1 MINACYA
8 KPGTRCASEE
18 DMFPGEPKQGVSDA
32 LSELAGNVL
41 RGYPRL
47 HCLLERGARPIKLR
61 KLMKLCNVT
70 LTNVQVSF
78 EAGSG
83 GADCVVLG
91 VLAI

>member
-1 MINACYA
+1 MPA
-8 KPGTRCASEE
+8 TRSLAPDVLQKRTCFQESRNRESV
-18 DMFPGEPKQGVSDA
+18 MPC
-32 LSELAGNVL
+32 LSSAGNVL

-91 VLAI
+91 VLAM